1 MCSFSDGEK
10 LHLSRFSDAQSQ
22 TSSSSKARMM
32 ASSWVLL
39 QQCSVNALAI
49 LWIIPLNGT
58 RQQEGLNFKS
68 LQQYKS
74 RDLFDLFAERKWDT
88 LRLCLDLEL

>member
-10 LHLSRFSDAQSQ
+10 LHLSRFSDAKSQ
-22 TSSSSKARMM
+22 TSSSKARMM

-49 LWIIPLNGT
+49 LWIIPLNGI

-74 RDLFDLFAERKWDT
+74 HVLFDLFAERKWDT
-88 LRLCLDLEL
+88 LRLCLDLGV